1 MVFFDRGADAGRAI
15 QTVPFH
21 DMSLSA
27 VLVNGAPF
35 VAMRPICESLGL
47 SWGSQRNRI
56 NRDPELRASVFI
68 MNTQLPSD
76 AQTRRIVFLPL
87 DRLNGWLFGVD
98 VARVR
103 EELRERLGRCW
114 REC

>member
-1 MVFFDRGADAGRAI
+1 MSARKVRA
-15 QTVPFH
+15 PWGL
-21 DMSLSA
+21 SLSA

-35 VAMRPICESLGL
+35 VAIRPICAALGL
-47 SWGSQRNRI
+47 DWPSQRKRI
-56 NRDPELRASVFI
+56 HRDPELMSCVV
-68 MNTQLPSD
+68 MMTTQLPSD

-103 EELRERLGRCW
+103 EELRERLVWCR